1 MCHKEN
7 AKENSTENK
16 NARQPV
22 ILVVCENQ
30 NIFFVLQSLTTP
42 ENMSVSFYFN
52 ENPVQIVSKFA
63 IIMLVPKCSNILRL
77 VYTPVIMRYTSL
89 EILFVFWLC
98 LEENASENYL

>member
-42 ENMSVSFYFN
+42 EKYVCIF
-52 ENPVQIVSKFA
+52 
-63 IIMLVPKCSNILRL
+63 
-77 VYTPVIMRYTSL
+77 
-89 EILFVFWLC
+89 LF
-98 LEENASENYL
+98 